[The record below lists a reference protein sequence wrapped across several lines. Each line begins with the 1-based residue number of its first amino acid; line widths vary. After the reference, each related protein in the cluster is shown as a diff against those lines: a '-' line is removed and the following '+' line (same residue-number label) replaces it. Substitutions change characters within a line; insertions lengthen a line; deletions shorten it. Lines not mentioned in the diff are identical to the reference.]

1 VTSHDEVVSARTTK
15 RPWLAV
21 LLAFL
26 YPGLGHI
33 YLREW
38 LRALVWFFL
47 VVTGSTLLIPASAV
61 PQTLSINAFMTAAEA
76 IPPENGLAL
85 ISITFFSMADAYWV
99 AKRRNQVS
107 MVEERTTC
115 PNCGK
120 DLDDDLEFCHWCTE
134 RVRTPDHD
142 AEN

>member
-1 VTSHDEVVSARTTK
+1 MRTPTTK

-47 VVTGSTLLIPASAV
+47 VVTSSTLLIPDGAV
-61 PQTLSINAFMTAAEA
+61 PQALTVEAFVTAAER
-76 IPPENGLAL
+76 IPPAAAL
-85 ISITFFSMADAYWV
+85 VLVSITLFSMVDAYWV
-99 AKRRNQVS
+99 ARRRNRETA
-107 MVEERTTC
+107 VEEGITC
-115 PNCGK
+115 PHCGK
-120 DLDDDLEFCHWCTE
+120 DVDSDLDFCHWCTQRLSSE
-134 RVRTPDHD
+134 TDP
-142 AEN
+142 E

>member
-1 VTSHDEVVSARTTK
+1 MSARTRK

-21 LLAFL
+21 VLAL
-26 YPGLGHI
+26 IYPGLGHI

-47 VVTGSTLLIPASAV
+47 VVTGSTLLIPTGAV
-61 PQTLSINAFMTAAEA
+61 PETISLEAFAAAAEA

-85 ISITFFSMADAYWV
+85 ISITVFSMADAYWV
-99 AKRRNQVS
+99 AKRRNTVT
-107 MVEERTTC
+107 MVEERNTC

-120 DLDDDLEFCHWCTE
+120 DLDPDLEFCHWCTQ
-134 RVRTPDHD
+134 RVRPPEHD
-142 AEN
+142 RE

>member
-1 VTSHDEVVSARTTK
+1 
-15 RPWLAV
+15 V

-47 VVTGSTLLIPASAV
+47 VIMGSTLLIPTSAV
-61 PQTLSINAFMTAAEA
+61 PETLSIEAFVTAAEA

-85 ISITFFSMADAYWV
+85 VSITVFSMADAYWV
-99 AKRRNQVS
+99 AKRRNQVTT
-107 MVEERTTC
+107 VEEQSTC
-115 PNCGK
+115 PHCGK
-120 DLDDDLEFCHWCTE
+120 DLDSDLEFCHWCTQ
-134 RVRTPDHD
+134 RVD
-142 AEN
+142 AHEVED

>member
-1 VTSHDEVVSARTTK
+1 VIPHRQVVSARTGK

-21 LLAFL
+21 VLAL
-26 YPGLGHI
+26 VYPGLGHI

-47 VVTGSTLLIPASAV
+47 VVTGSTLLIPASTV
-61 PQTLSINAFMTAAEA
+61 PETLSIGAFMTAAEA

-134 RVRTPDHD
+134 RVGTPDHE